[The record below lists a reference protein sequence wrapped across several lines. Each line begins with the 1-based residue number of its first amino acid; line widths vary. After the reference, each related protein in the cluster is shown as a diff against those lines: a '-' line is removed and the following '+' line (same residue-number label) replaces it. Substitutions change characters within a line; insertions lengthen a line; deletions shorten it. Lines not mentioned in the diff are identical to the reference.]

1 MKATLLNA
9 EEIGSR
15 LASTPGWRTDGSVLV
30 REFKFPSYMAG
41 IDFVRALAEEAEAKN
56 HHPDLSVGWR
66 KVTVSLSTHSA
77 GGITALDFE
86 LAEKADR
93 CAAAHGGGDAV

>member
-1 MKATLLNA
+1 MKANLLSA
-9 EEIGSR
+9 EEIESR
-15 LASTPGWRTDGSVLV
+15 LASLPGWRAEESVLV
-30 REFKFPSYMAG
+30 REFKFPSYLAG
-41 IDFVRALAEEAEAKN
+41 IEFVRALAEEAEAMN

-66 KVTVSLSTHSA
+66 RVVVTLSTHSA

-93 CAAAHGGGDAV
+93 GAAAQGGGDAV